1 MGKGLNL
8 TAKTPNEKI
17 ILGYLEQNVSDVLA
31 NKINEGKK
39 TLEQCWKYITNEA
52 KKLAINGCACI
63 EDKTVFGWAIHF
75 FEEDSIKGDKI
86 KEAPLVKTVKADVPK
101 PKEKPKKEIKQEFEQ
116 LNLFDLLG

>member
-1 MGKGLNL
+1 MNITIKATTKNEELILNYL
-8 TAKTPNEKI
+8 NNNASDMLKEKI
-17 ILGYLEQNVSDVLA
+17 NT
-31 NKINEGKK
+31 GKK
-39 TLEQCWKYITNEA
+39 TLQQCWKYITNEA

-86 KEAPLVKTVKADVPK
+86 KEAPLVKTVKADDPK